1 MIYLLDTDICIY
13 LIIKKNRNL
22 IEKFKTTQKN
32 HPVAISSITY
42 AELQFGIQNNSK
54 FMENQIAL
62 AEFLTPLITLDFDEK
77 AGIQFGKIRVKLQ
90 STGKIIG
97 PYDMLIAAHA
107 LSLQATLITNN
118 NREYSRV
125 EGLHVENWL

>member
-1 MIYLLDTDICIY
+1 
-13 LIIKKNRNL
+13 
-22 IEKFKTTQKN
+22 
-32 HPVAISSITY
+32 
-42 AELQFGIQNNSK
+42 
-54 FMENQIAL
+54 MENQIAL
-62 AEFLTPLITLDFDEK
+62 AEFLAPLITLDFDEK

-125 EGLHVENWL
+125 EGLNVENWL